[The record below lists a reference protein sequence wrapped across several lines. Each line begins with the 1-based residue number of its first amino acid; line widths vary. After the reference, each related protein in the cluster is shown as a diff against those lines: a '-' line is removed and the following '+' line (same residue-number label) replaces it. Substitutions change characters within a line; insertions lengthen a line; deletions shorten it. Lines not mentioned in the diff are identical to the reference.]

1 MTFRNKPIKN
11 YQVSR
16 PGPSSPDSSRFMGD
30 HVLGIHDLGACRKG
44 EGEKWISVCKNVSF
58 CRCYLASNR
67 SFLKLINFRESWKRG
82 ILSSETCERGCLLTS
97 PSIFIHLPSARNPP
111 RCSPSDEKGRD
122 VSQPASLL
130 QAGFPCWLQGSRSL
144 LSTVTGWDGTGGM
157 QLGGTP
163 GKGGGEGEPLSSS
176 AGQLYVEAILHSTD
190 PIKSTHLGQL
200 RKWDLYVSDLLQ
212 TFRHFCLVWQA
223 PHSMLSS
230 VGRSAVLLS
239 GPLGD
244 VNNSTPEEAVL
255 GSITVSL
262 AEGPPHGVLLPAW
275 LWGDPRA
282 PLRPSHTSALPSV
295 R

>member
-58 CRCYLASNR
+58 CRCCLASNR

-122 VSQPASLL
+122 VSQPALLL
-130 QAGFPCWLQGSRSL
+130 QAASL
-144 LSTVTGWDGTGGM
+144 LAPGEQVTSQHRDRMGRDRWDATGRNAWEGW
-157 QLGGTP
+157 
-163 GKGGGEGEPLSSS
+163 
-176 AGQLYVEAILHSTD
+176 
-190 PIKSTHLGQL
+190 
-200 RKWDLYVSDLLQ
+200 R
-212 TFRHFCLVWQA
+212 
-223 PHSMLSS
+223 
-230 VGRSAVLLS
+230 GR
-239 GPLGD
+239 
-244 VNNSTPEEAVL
+244 
-255 GSITVSL
+255 
-262 AEGPPHGVLLPAW
+262 
-275 LWGDPRA
+275 
-282 PLRPSHTSALPSV
+282 
-295 R
+295 